1 MGKTTDDLYRERLKR
16 VEDAVRLAVPDRVPF
31 LPRAGFFAAKYAG
44 LSPEG
49 AFYRSDKWL
58 AANKK
63 MIIELEPDMYR
74 VSEYSGPALE
84 AVDCRQMKWPGHGGP
99 ANSSY
104 QYVEKE
110 YMAAGEYDAFLDD
123 PSDFLVRTYL
133 PRIFG
138 TLEPLR
144 ELPPLPALF
153 LHGYKG
159 ATSSAVFA
167 APEMTEA
174 LASLYKAGVEA
185 RRYRAESAALDRE
198 LKDLG
203 FPKGSAGPNM
213 HAPFDTVAD
222 MLRGIHGTMMDMYRQ
237 PEKLLAMMEKILRL
251 ELREVA
257 KIKKTG
263 GFAAVEITLHLGADG
278 FMSAKQFETFYWPG
292 LKKLMLALIAEGIT
306 PCPFLEGDWTSR
318 LHYFTDLPRGKALLY
333 MGSNDLVQAKKIL
346 GETACLAGNMPLSLL
361 QSGTPGQVKEYSK
374 KLIDEVGPG
383 GGFIMSCRGAMDDAD
398 PELVKVWAE
407 FTREY
412 GVYK

>member
-1 MGKTTDDLYRERLKR
+1 
-16 VEDAVRLAVPDRVPF
+16 
-31 LPRAGFFAAKYAG
+31 
-44 LSPEG
+44 
-49 AFYRSDKWL
+49 
-58 AANKK
+58 
-63 MIIELEPDMYR
+63 
-74 VSEYSGPALE
+74 
-84 AVDCRQMKWPGHGGP
+84 
-99 ANSSY
+99 
-104 QYVEKE
+104 
-110 YMAAGEYDAFLDD
+110 
-123 PSDFLVRTYL
+123 
-133 PRIFG
+133 
-138 TLEPLR
+138 
-144 ELPPLPALF
+144 
-153 LHGYKG
+153 
-159 ATSSAVFA
+159 
-167 APEMTEA
+167 
-174 LASLYKAGVEA
+174 
-185 RRYRAESAALDRE
+185 
-198 LKDLG
+198 
-203 FPKGSAGPNM
+203 M

>member
-144 ELPPLPALF
+144 ELPPLPTLF

-167 APEMTEA
+167 APEMTEPWHPSIRP
-174 LASLYKAGVEA
+174 ASK
-185 RRYRAESAALDRE
+185 
-198 LKDLG
+198 
-203 FPKGSAGPNM
+203 P
-213 HAPFDTVAD
+213 
-222 MLRGIHGTMMDMYRQ
+222 
-237 PEKLLAMMEKILRL
+237 
-251 ELREVA
+251 
-257 KIKKTG
+257 
-263 GFAAVEITLHLGADG
+263 
-278 FMSAKQFETFYWPG
+278 
-292 LKKLMLALIAEGIT
+292 EGIG
-306 PCPFLEGDWTSR
+306 PSRPPWTVSLR
-318 LHYFTDLPRGKALLY
+318 AWVSPRAPPVRTCMPPLIPLP
-333 MGSNDLVQAKKIL
+333 I
-346 GETACLAGNMPLSLL
+346 C
-361 QSGTPGQVKEYSK
+361 
-374 KLIDEVGPG
+374 
-383 GGFIMSCRGAMDDAD
+383 
-398 PELVKVWAE
+398 
-407 FTREY
+407 
-412 GVYK
+412 